1 MLDASA
7 RTGRTERAAA
17 WPAAGGM
24 IERLCIVGVGLI
36 GGSLARAL
44 RAAGMVGEVV
54 GTSRRAAHLRRAVEL
69 GVIDR
74 FDLDPAA
81 AALGSEMVVACTPM
95 GAMEAVFRALRPGLE
110 PNAVLTDAGS
120 VKQTV
125 LKAAQGAFGEVPPFL
140 VPAHPIAGTEHSG
153 VDASFA
159 TLFRGRR
166 VILTPGETADPS
178 AVQRV
183 ESMWRAA
190 GAEVDRMDAAR
201 HDAILASVSHLP
213 HLLAY
218 ALVDLLAGRST
229 DCFRYAAGGFRD
241 FTRIA
246 SSDPVMW
253 RDICLEN
260 REAVAEEIEAIRAE
274 LASLAGAVRRGDGDA
289 LHERFARAK
298 RARDRFLGEH
308 PD

>member
-1 MLDASA
+1 
-7 RTGRTERAAA
+7 
-17 WPAAGGM
+17 M

-44 RAAGMVGEVV
+44 RRAGAVGEVV
-54 GTSRRAAHLRRAVEL
+54 GTSRREAHLRRAQDL

-74 FDLDPAA
+74 FFLDPVEAVRGA
-81 AALGSEMVVACTPM
+81 DMVVVCTPM
-95 GAMEAVFRALRPGLE
+95 GAMEDVFRALRPGLG
-110 PNAVLTDAGS
+110 PNAALTDGGS

-125 LKAAQGAFGEVPPFL
+125 FRAARAAFGRIPPFL

-159 TLFRGRR
+159 SLFDGRR
-166 VILTPGETADPS
+166 VILTPGDATDPA
-178 AVQRV
+178 AVDRV

-190 GAEVDRMDAAR
+190 GAEVDRMDAAQ
-201 HDAILASVSHLP
+201 HDEILASVSHLP

-218 ALVDLLAGRST
+218 VLVDLVASGPH

-241 FTRIA
+241 FSRVA

-260 REAVAEEIEAIRAE
+260 HEAIAERLDAFGDRIGE
-274 LASLAGAVRRGDGDA
+274 LAAVVRRGDGLA
-289 LHERFARAK
+289 LFEHFSRAK
-298 RARDRFLGEH
+298 GARDAYLEETARRASPVGGAR
-308 PD
+308 

>member
-1 MLDASA
+1 
-7 RTGRTERAAA
+7 
-17 WPAAGGM
+17 M

-44 RAAGMVGEVV
+44 RRAGVVEEVV
-54 GTSRRAAHLRRAVEL
+54 GTSRREAHLRRAQDL

-74 FDLDPAA
+74 FFLDPVEAVRGA
-81 AALGSEMVVACTPM
+81 DMVVVCTPM
-95 GAMEAVFRALRPGLE
+95 GAMEDVFRALRPGLGL
-110 PNAVLTDAGS
+110 NAALTDGGS

-125 LKAAQGAFGEVPPFL
+125 FRAARAAFGRIPPFL

-159 TLFRGRR
+159 SLFDGRR
-166 VILTPGETADPS
+166 VILTPGDAADPA
-178 AVQRV
+178 AVDRV

-201 HDAILASVSHLP
+201 HDEILASVSHLP

-218 ALVDLLAGRST
+218 VLVDLVASGPH

-241 FTRIA
+241 FSRVA

-260 REAVAEEIEAIRAE
+260 HEAIAERLDAFGDRIGE
-274 LASLAGAVRRGDGDA
+274 LAAVVRRGDGAA
-289 LHERFARAK
+289 LFEHFSRAK
-298 RARDRFLGEH
+298 GARDAYLAETARRASPVGGAR
-308 PD
+308 